1 MKCLLLHCH
10 EELAQ
15 LTALTLIVGV
25 GWVELWKCPNHGV
38 WSIPKGGRTMK
49 EVSCNTAQEC
59 GHWCHASAP
68 HQVTEQCERSYCME
82 VRRQVKCKPVEAP
95 ATRAELEK
103 LAQSILPEWWPYY
116 VATKGHRGPPLTCTR
131 RVQGI
136 CDLSGVTCAVVYD
149 AVECRE
155 GRPTLP
161 VKNRQL
167 CRSCGA
173 DLDVW
178 GVTLSGPCCEAK
190 Q

>member
-1 MKCLLLHCH
+1 
-10 EELAQ
+10 
-15 LTALTLIVGV
+15 
-25 GWVELWKCPNHGV
+25 
-38 WSIPKGGRTMK
+38 MK

-59 GHWCHASAP
+59 GHWCHAATP
-68 HQVTEQCERSYCME
+68 HPVTEQCERSYCME
-82 VRRQVKCKPVEAP
+82 VRRQVQCQPVPVAAP
-95 ATRAELEK
+95 
-103 LAQSILPEWWPYY
+103 P
-116 VATKGHRGPPLTCTR
+116 VTCSR

-190 Q
+190 R